1 MKRLLVLGL
10 LGLASACA
18 NAGAPKPL
26 LWKVSDAD
34 NHVYLLGS
42 FHALRA
48 EDYPVAASV
57 DGAFAD
63 AERMAFEVSPAEMQ
77 SPELT
82 RKMMAAAMLP
92 EGQTLEQRLSPKSW
106 GQLQAYAEKR
116 QVPLQNYSRF
126 EPWFMALI
134 VTLNEM
140 GRSGYDGKLG
150 LDQNLMDRSSDAGK
164 PAQGLE
170 TADEQIGALDGMTAE
185 EQQQMLAEA
194 LEETDGLGKNLD
206 ELHRL
211 WRSGDDAGL
220 AEKTVTEFREK
231 YPQLYQRINVDRNRA
246 WLPKVQA
253 MLDGEKSDD
262 TLVVVGSLHLLGEDG
277 LVAMLKAKG
286 YTVERL

>member
-1 MKRLLVLGL
+1 MKRLFVLGL

-18 NAGAPKPL
+18 NADSPKPL

-34 NHVYLLGS
+34 NHIYLLGS
-42 FHALRA
+42 FHALKP
-48 EDYPVAASV
+48 EDYPVAATV

-63 AERMAFEVSPAEMQ
+63 AERVAFEVSPAEMK
-77 SPELT
+77 SPELA
-82 RKMMAAAMLP
+82 RKMALAAMLP
-92 EGQTLEQRLSPKSW
+92 EGETLEQQLTPESW
-106 GQLQAYAEKR
+106 RKLQAYADKR
-116 QVPLQNYSRF
+116 QVPLQNYARF
-126 EPWFMALI
+126 EPWFISLI
-134 VTLNEM
+134 VTLNEL

-150 LDQNLMDRSSDAGK
+150 LDQNLMDRSTEAGK
-164 PAQGLE
+164 PTQGLE
-170 TADEQIGALDGMTAE
+170 TADEQIGALDNMSVD
-185 EQQQMLAEA
+185 EQQQMLAES
-194 LEETDGLGKNLD
+194 LEEADDVGKNLD

-220 AEKTVTEFREK
+220 SDKTVGEFRDK
-231 YPQLYQRINVDRNRA
+231 YPQLYQRINVARNRA

-286 YTVERL
+286 YKVERL

>member
-10 LGLASACA
+10 LGFASACA
-18 NAGAPKPL
+18 NADAPRPL
-26 LWKVSDAD
+26 LWKISDAD

-42 FHALRA
+42 FHALKPD
-48 EDYPVAASV
+48 DYPVAAAV

-63 AERMAFEVSPAEMQ
+63 AERVAFEVSPAEMK

-82 RKMMAAAMLP
+82 RKMMAAALLP
-92 EGQTLEQRLSPKSW
+92 EGTTLEQRLTPKSW
-106 GQLQAYAEKR
+106 RQLQDYAEKR
-116 QVPLQNYSRF
+116 QVPLQNYARF
-126 EPWFMALI
+126 EPWFMSLI

-140 GRSGYDGKLG
+140 ARSGYDGKLG
-150 LDQNLMDRSSDAGK
+150 LDQSFMDRSTDAGK
-164 PAQGLE
+164 PTQGLE
-170 TADEQIGALDGMTAE
+170 TADEQIAALDGMTAD
-185 EQQQMLAEA
+185 EQRQMLAEA
-194 LEETDGLGKNLD
+194 LEETEDLAGHLD

-211 WRSGDDAGL
+211 WRSGDDVAL
-220 AEKTVTEFREK
+220 TAKTVTEFRDK
-231 YPQLYQRINVDRNRA
+231 YPQLYQRINVARNRA